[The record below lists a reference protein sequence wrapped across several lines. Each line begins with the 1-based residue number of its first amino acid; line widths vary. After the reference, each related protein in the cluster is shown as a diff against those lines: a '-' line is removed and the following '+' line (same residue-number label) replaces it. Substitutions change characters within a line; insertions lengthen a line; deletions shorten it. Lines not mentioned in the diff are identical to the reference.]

1 MAASLLTKFLSD
13 WNLLQHAL
21 KTAFKKIKRSE
32 IKTRVRNH
40 FLDKYKK

>member
-1 MAASLLTKFLSD
+1 MAASLLSNCLSD
-13 WNLLQHAL
+13 WNLLQYAL
-21 KTAFKKIKRSE
+21 KTAFKRIKRSE